1 MTILIADDD
10 TQFRSAL
17 RARLSSLGYHV
28 VEASDGLGAIA
39 KSRTEDLQLIILD
52 HQMPLGEG
60 RSVAT
65 SVRRNT
71 TAPIIFVSGAAR
83 DEFRETVIQVPDSYF
98 LPKPL
103 DSIRLTGLIASLLGN
118 VPTAAHPAC

>member
-1 MTILIADDD
+1 MSILIADDD

-17 RARLSSLGYHV
+17 RARLSSLGFQV

-39 KSRTEDLQLIILD
+39 KSRTEHVQLVILD

-71 TAPIIFVSGAAR
+71 TAPIIFVSGADR
-83 DEFRETVIQVPDSYF
+83 DEFLKTVIQVPDSYF

-103 DSIRLTGLIASLLGN
+103 DSSRLTGLIASLLGKT
-118 VPTAAHPAC
+118 PTAAQTA